1 MVTHH
6 QWIFSASHEAMKAI
20 ESDPIQHERWRQK
33 NWDFF
38 VWLYGQQHIVKFIEH
53 RDEKTP
59 HIHAV
64 AVPLNEQGWL
74 TGNRFN
80 PKRLREIQDA
90 YHQRVSRHFG
100 LERGVNP
107 ENKKYRDKATLK
119 GEHRE
124 VIKTLK
130 KAQETKKEMDREL
143 LKQKHILNQYSPE
156 KLQEVKEAFERQS
169 MVACGRAYGL
179 TNSEMEEIQ
188 ESFPKQDSG
197 NEELI
202 DLLQAIVRRGMER
215 MENQLEKAKQKAYHD
230 QIKQLLEKHELPLNT
245 YKHVAYPE
253 RLQKVIALVVQQK
266 INLVKHKTADLIY
279 DQAQKPRYQKVRLSN
294 GKIMTMTPD
303 QRIENAVSHLRN
315 YQTEPLKTS
324 IRHLTNQQK
333 TLKAQVNRRWAE
345 EEVKKEIKQKEEE
358 TYRMA
363 EQKSID
369 QTISQ
374 KNHQISLLDSRSL
387 KSLF

>member
-1 MVTHH
+1 M
-6 QWIFSASHEAMKAI
+6 
-20 ESDPIQHERWRQK
+20 
-33 NWDFF
+33 N
-38 VWLYGQQHIVKFIEH
+38 L
-53 RDEKTP
+53 
-59 HIHAV
+59 
-64 AVPLNEQGWL
+64 
-74 TGNRFN
+74 
-80 PKRLREIQDA
+80 
-90 YHQRVSRHFG
+90 
-100 LERGVNP
+100 

-202 DLLQAIVRRGMER
+202 DLLQAIVRRGIER
-215 MENQLEKAKQKAYHD
+215 MENQLENAKQKAYHD
-230 QIKQLLEKHELPLNT
+230 QIKQLLEKYQWPLDT